1 MWQNRIRRARRI
13 RRLYSRTSMPEYA
26 VMMGKSRLGARQ
38 QRGDV

>member
-13 RRLYSRTSMPEYA
+13 RRRYSFTAAVEYA
-26 VMMGKSRLGARQ
+26 AMMGKSKSDARQ